1 MADNQTFE
9 QWLEAQSNLTDAQR
23 QALIAHNADATVTFS
38 PESFDRYLTE
48 LREQGSEPRGGK
60 ANADNSS
67 EADLQTALAMANGDL
82 SKMDYEIGRAHV

>member
-38 PESFDRYLTE
+38 PESFDRYLT
-48 LREQGSEPRGGK
+48 
-60 ANADNSS
+60 
-67 EADLQTALAMANGDL
+67 
-82 SKMDYEIGRAHV
+82 